1 MSSNPALVSQ
11 KVINTFYNDKK
22 INKEFLNWLSKRKS
36 SVSGIEFFL
45 KERSQRTDNLIL
57 DLWKRSLLF
66 DKKNL
71 SLFAVGGYGRKEL
84 HPYSDIDLLILFIET
99 IDKKTKSQIES
110 FISGLWDFN
119 LDIGHS
125 VRSFKEEE
133 KIVSSDLQ
141 AFTNLLESRFLFG
154 DEKLRLAPNIILEK
168 KSLWKKET
176 FFNAKLKE
184 QEERHAKFDNTEYSL
199 EPNIK
204 SSPGGL
210 RDIHVINWLI
220 LNYSRKNH
228 YFYNIDKAL
237 SNSEKKELQKSKLW
251 LWTIRYLLHKE
262 AGREED
268 RLLLHFQVLIAKK
281 LFPSLKDNN
290 KAAEKLMQRYFR
302 SALNISEINST
313 LVQSFKENLIKPQ
326 RTSTYLRDKNFRVK
340 NNLIELKDL
349 QGFKK
354 NPSLMLEI
362 FVKLCENPRISGIHS
377 ETLRKLKEDR
387 VLIDLDFRK
396 KKKNIDLFM
405 RLIRSDRLMVTQ
417 LEKMKQLGIL
427 GRYLPELGRVT
438 GQMQY
443 DLFHIYTVD
452 AHTLQVLRNMRRI
465 LLGTYKNLY
474 PLASKLIKNLP
485 KLEILYI
492 AGLYHDIGK
501 GRKEDHS
508 SLGTK
513 IVNRFCQNH
522 RLNKKDSVLIEWL
535 VENHLKM
542 SITSQ
547 KEDLTNRQ
555 VINTFAEIVENERK
569 LNYLYCLT
577 VSDISAT
584 NPNLWN
590 SWNESLLNDLYFKT
604 FSLLNTKQ
612 ELTRYSQSEVEKL
625 LISMPKKKQTK
636 LKDLWKNFYPAYFE
650 SHPPELIIKHGQLI
664 SDRSSDSVVKFI
676 SSIDSLTPDSF
687 VVYTK
692 DRLNVLGTIVR
703 ELDTQDINVLDA
715 RLYGTKDGFCLDH
728 IIVSDHEGEPLNLT
742 KEKINNIEVAITNS
756 LNKEDLKPKLIQKK
770 MPRHFMALKIDTQIV
785 VKHDMGNRWTQ
796 LDITTADR
804 PGLLSAI
811 CSAFAKNNAFI
822 RKARIATYGERAED
836 RFCISSL
843 EETPFLKKKELHKLI
858 FELKESLDRTAPDQT

>member
-22 INKEFLNWLSKRKS
+22 INKEFLNWISKRKS

-184 QEERHAKFDNTEYSL
+184 QKERHAKFDNTEYSL

-281 LFPSLKDNN
+281 LFPSLKDSN

-590 SWNESLLNDLYFKT
+590 SW
-604 FSLLNTKQ
+604 
-612 ELTRYSQSEVEKL
+612 
-625 LISMPKKKQTK
+625 
-636 LKDLWKNFYPAYFE
+636 
-650 SHPPELIIKHGQLI
+650 
-664 SDRSSDSVVKFI
+664 
-676 SSIDSLTPDSF
+676 
-687 VVYTK
+687 
-692 DRLNVLGTIVR
+692 
-703 ELDTQDINVLDA
+703 
-715 RLYGTKDGFCLDH
+715 
-728 IIVSDHEGEPLNLT
+728 
-742 KEKINNIEVAITNS
+742 KIPS
-756 LNKEDLKPKLIQKK
+756 
-770 MPRHFMALKIDTQIV
+770 R
-785 VKHDMGNRWTQ
+785 
-796 LDITTADR
+796 
-804 PGLLSAI
+804 
-811 CSAFAKNNAFI
+811 I
-822 RKARIATYGERAED
+822 RKSYRSNAV
-836 RFCISSL
+836 
-843 EETPFLKKKELHKLI
+843 
-858 FELKESLDRTAPDQT
+858 